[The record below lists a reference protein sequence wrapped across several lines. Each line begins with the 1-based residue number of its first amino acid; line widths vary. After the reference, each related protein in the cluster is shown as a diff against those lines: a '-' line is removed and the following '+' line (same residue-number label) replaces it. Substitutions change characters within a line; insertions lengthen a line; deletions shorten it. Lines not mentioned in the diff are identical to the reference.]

1 MMCTFLMYL
10 DCHIHIHILQRHLGK
25 GSYSDVFEVV
35 DDGSQALT
43 SAHHG
48 NGRLTNHP
56 SSGASLAA
64 LQRRPSRGSRRATHA
79 SSITVA
85 TLSRPTPVSD
95 QRRVLAM
102 KCLRPQI
109 RSDVDQFTIGAED
122 LVHET
127 AILANLSHPNI
138 IKLYGRSSGSL
149 TNAFRTNDGYFI
161 LLDKLDET
169 LHDRI
174 EMWKRPDSLCHQGPT
189 SEQINVAHTISK
201 AMCYLHSKKI
211 MFRDL
216 KPDNVGFDSNGVL
229 KLFDFGFAIGLPE
242 KKCHSRNGIVEP
254 GKIFDRCGTP
264 RYMSPENGLHKG
276 YTLSAD
282 VYSFGILLWEICAL
296 AKPFASFKSA
306 THFEAAVF
314 EGGERPMVDSSWPK
328 HIRHLMIK
336 CWSTDATSRPSITD
350 VVSTLSLPLST
361 NGTNTEDPSQPN
373 LKRRTNQTRRRMS
386 ASIVGW

>member
-1 MMCTFLMYL
+1 MYL
-10 DCHIHIHILQRHLGK
+10 HVHLYHVHILQRHLGK

-35 DDGSQALT
+35 DDDSQALT

-48 NGRLTNHP
+48 GLKDTHP
-56 SSGASLAA
+56 SSEASIAT
-64 LQRRPSRGSRRATHA
+64 LQRRPSRGCRRATHA
-79 SSITVA
+79 NSITVA

-95 QRRVLAM
+95 RRRVLAM

-174 EMWKRPDSLCHQGPT
+174 EVWKQPASNCHQGPT
-189 SEQINVAHTISK
+189 LEQIDVARTISK

-264 RYMSPENGLHKG
+264 RYMAPENGLHKG

-282 VYSFGILLWEICAL
+282 VYSFGILLWEICSL

-314 EGGERPMVDSSWPK
+314 EGGERPMVDLSWPK

-336 CWSTDATSRPSITD
+336 CWSTDATARPSITD

>member
-1 MMCTFLMYL
+1 MYL
-10 DCHIHIHILQRHLGK
+10 ICHIHIHILQRHLGK

-35 DDGSQALT
+35 DDDSQALT
-43 SAHHG
+43 PAHHG
-48 NGRLTNHP
+48 T
-56 SSGASLAA
+56 SGASLAA

-79 SSITVA
+79 NSITVA
-85 TLSRPTPVSD
+85 TLSRPIPVSD
-95 QRRVLAM
+95 RKRVLAM

-174 EMWKRPDSLCHQGPT
+174 EMWKRPDSFGGIPT
-189 SEQINVAHTISK
+189 SEQIDVAHTISR

-314 EGGERPMVDSSWPK
+314 EGGERPLVDPSWPK

-336 CWSTDATSRPSITD
+336 CWSTDATARPSIID
-350 VVSTLSLPLST
+350 VVSTLSLPLSNG
-361 NGTNTEDPSQPN
+361 NGTNTQGPSQPN

>member
-1 MMCTFLMYL
+1 M
-10 DCHIHIHILQRHLGK
+10 
-25 GSYSDVFEVV
+25 FEVV
-35 DDGSQALT
+35 DDDSQALT

-48 NGRLTNHP
+48 GLKDTHP
-56 SSGASLAA
+56 SSGASIAT

-79 SSITVA
+79 NSITEA

-95 QRRVLAM
+95 RKRVLAM

-189 SEQINVAHTISK
+189 SEQISVAHTISK

-314 EGGERPMVDSSWPK
+314 EGGERPLVDPSWPK

-336 CWSTDATSRPSITD
+336 CWSTDATARPSITE
-350 VVSTLSLPLST
+350 VVSTLSLPLSNDT
-361 NGTNTEDPSQPN
+361 GTTSGKKEDPSQPN